1 MPYATKRGLTAHGD
15 RGDSPPM
22 RTLTLDA
29 PGKNALSTA
38 LMQSILDRLAAANGE
53 PVLFVG
59 ANGAFSAGL
68 NLKEVESHEG
78 EEMFAFLDLL
88 ERCMTAIYL
97 YPGPTVA
104 CVNGHAIAGGAVITL
119 CCDHRVVVDDPK
131 VRLGLNEVALGVR
144 FPPRIFEIVRRRV
157 GDRVLLGGEL
167 FAPRDALTVG
177 LVDEIAAGDVEGLA
191 RSRLEAL
198 AAHPRDGYAI
208 LKRELRGT
216 PESLCPAGEYEARL
230 RAMVPQWTSPVVRE
244 RVGAILR
251 RRA

>member
-1 MPYATKRGLTAHGD
+1 
-15 RGDSPPM
+15 M
-22 RTLTLDA
+22 RTLTLDG

-38 LMQSILDRLAAANGE
+38 LMQSILDRLAEANGD
-53 PVLFVG
+53 PVLFIG

-68 NLKEVESHEG
+68 NLEEVESHQG
-78 EEMFAFLDLL
+78 EDMFAFLDLL

-131 VRLGLNEVALGVR
+131 VRIGLNEVALGVR

-167 FAPRDALTVG
+167 FAPREALAVG
-177 LVDEIAAGDVEGLA
+177 FVDEVSSDPEGLA

-198 AAHPRDGYAI
+198 ASHPRDGYAV
-208 LKRELRGT
+208 LKRDLRGT
-216 PESLCPAGEYEARL
+216 PESLCPADESEARL
-230 RAMVPQWTSPVVRE
+230 RAMVPQWTSTVVRE

-251 RRA
+251 RRP